1 MNKLYEHGWVNKLAI
16 AVAIA
21 GVILTYLFQDFSFL
35 STWPIAEN
43 TQFVLRKIFRVFLND
58 LFMLLFIAAWF
69 KEWRF
74 TRLAIAIQLV
84 DGLILLPIYL
94 VFKLSLE
101 GSSEISL
108 PLLSQFHRLIV
119 NPTLMILLIPAVYF
133 QKFSRSE

>member
-16 AVAIA
+16 VVAIA

-35 STWPIAEN
+35 SAWSISEN

-58 LFMLLFIAAWF
+58 LFMLLFITAWF

-84 DGLILLPIYL
+84 DGLVLLPVYL
-94 VFKLSLE
+94 VLKLSLE

-133 QKFSRSE
+133 QKFSRPE

>member
-35 STWPIAEN
+35 STWSITEN
-43 TQFVLRKIFRVFLND
+43 TRFVLRKVLRVFLND

-69 KEWRF
+69 KEWRY
-74 TRLAIAIQLV
+74 TRFAITIQLI
-84 DGLILLPIYL
+84 DGLVLLPFYL
-94 VFKLSLE
+94 VLKLLLE

-108 PLLSQFHRLIV
+108 PLLSQLHRLIV